1 MSIMIMTHK
10 TSVDLAS
17 RPLSKRER
25 GIALITVMMILA
37 LVATL
42 AISSMQ
48 TAMRDNQVAAVQMR
62 SRVAFQ
68 AAEAGLAVALASMSG
83 SAAPGLPP
91 SDIGVIGD
99 YPMGQPSYQLD
110 PNVANPI
117 EDKGA
122 GPVPGASLN
131 ITGNGAKFQMQLWK
145 INVEGSEPRG
155 MTARVEAMTAV
166 LWGK

>member
-1 MSIMIMTHK
+1 MNIMIVTNK
-10 TSVDLAS
+10 TSNDLTN
-17 RPLSKRER
+17 RPASKRKR

-42 AISSMQ
+42 AISSMR

-83 SAAPGLPP
+83 SAAPSLTA

-99 YPMGQPSYQLD
+99 YPMGQPSFQLD
-110 PNVANPI
+110 PIATNQI
-117 EDKGA
+117 E
-122 GPVPGASLN
+122 
-131 ITGNGAKFQMQLWK
+131 
-145 INVEGSEPRG
+145 E
-155 MTARVEAMTAV
+155 
-166 LWGK
+166 